1 MHLKTI
7 LALCAFC
14 GSLLLPLHAAD
25 DTQDTLR
32 AKLTSVVEKVRAKL
46 GQENV
51 TEATLAEELKQIDA
65 LAQEYKS
72 EQTDEAAQILVVKGT
87 IYLQVLED
95 FDKAG
100 AVFRQLKTDFP
111 NSSQAQQVDEILKMV
126 DAQKAA
132 AEAQA
137 ALADGKMFPDFAEK
151 DMNGNDISV
160 AKYRGKAVLIDFW
173 ATWCGPCIQE
183 MPNVIAA
190 YKKYQARG
198 FEVIGISLD
207 RDEAALKAYLEKNA
221 ITWPQIFDGKFWDS
235 KLANQYGVTA
245 IPFTLL
251 IDGDGRIVAKNL
263 RGEALDLALARLL
276 GE

>member
-7 LALCAFC
+7 LALCALC
-14 GSLLLPLHAAD
+14 GSLLLPLRAAD
-25 DTQDTLR
+25 NAQDTLR
-32 AKLTSVVEKVRAKL
+32 SKLAAVVENVRAKL
-46 GQENV
+46 NQPDISES
-51 TEATLAEELKQIDA
+51 TLADELKQLDA
-65 LAQEYKS
+65 LVQEYKS

-100 AVFRQLKTDFP
+100 DVFLQLKKDFP
-111 NSSQAQQVDEILKMV
+111 NSSQAQQVDRILEMV
-126 DAQKAA
+126 DKQKAA
-132 AEAQA
+132 AAAQA
-137 ALADGKMFPDFAEK
+137 ALAEGKMFPDFAEK
-151 DMNGNDISV
+151 DLNGNDISV
-160 AKYRGKAVLIDFW
+160 GKYRGKVVLLDFW
-173 ATWCGPCIQE
+173 ATWCGPCVQE

-190 YKKYQARG
+190 YKKFQPRG

-207 RDEAALKAYLEKNA
+207 RDEAALKNYLEKNGIA
-221 ITWPQIFDGKFWDS
+221 WPQIFDGKFWDS

-251 IDGDGRIVAKNL
+251 IDGEGRIVGRNL
-263 RGEALDLALARLL
+263 RGAALEQALVKLL